1 MCVCVCVFVCVCVG
15 KLTMF
20 TSSFACVAAQ
30 CGRPPLVPRDRN
42 VQEPYGV
49 LTCKRLQKK
58 APSYVTDASHRPD
71 HASRVVICHASRV
84 VICHASCVV
93 ICHASCVVICHA
105 SRVVICHGTQLF
117 ILDSSLSSEI
127 EMQKERRAVLLST
140 RCFGGEA
147 SYDASMCV

>member
-84 VICHASCVV
+84 VICH
-93 ICHASCVVICHA
+93 
-105 SRVVICHGTQLF
+105 GTQLF